1 MLVLQASEEEWIMGY
16 SLGIDI
22 GGTNIAAG
30 VVDENYNIIAKSK
43 VKTNS
48 DRGYEAVLKDI
59 VLSGELAVREAKMSL
74 KDMDW
79 VGMGCPGT
87 CNPESGLVEY
97 SNNLRWENVPLQQY
111 VGNSLGIPAYI
122 ENDANAAA
130 LGEFYAGAAKGSK
143 SAIIITLGTGL
154 GAGIIIDGKLFSG
167 SNYAGAEIGHTVINV
182 DGEQCTCGRKGCFET
197 YCSATALVKFTKRA
211 IELHPESAMVKI
223 AEEEGKVSGRTAFN
237 AAKIG
242 DRAGQ
247 EVVDY
252 FIKNLACGIINT
264 INIFQPEILCIGG
277 GVSNEGDTLLNPLKN
292 CIEKEVYSKNSR
304 NNTKIMLCTL
314 GNSSGI
320 IGAALLGRQYT

>member
-1 MLVLQASEEEWIMGY
+1 MGY

-30 VVDENYNIIAKSK
+30 VVDENFSIVAKSK
-43 VKTNS
+43 IKTNS
-48 DRGYEAVLKDI
+48 ERGYEAVLSD
-59 VLSGELAVREAKMSL
+59 VAEAGRLAVKEAGMSL
-74 KDMDW
+74 EDMEW

-87 CNPESGLVEY
+87 CNPISGLVEY
-97 SNNLRWENVPLQQY
+97 SNNLRWENVPLQKF
-111 VGNSLGIPAYI
+111 VGDALGIPAYI

-130 LGEFYAGAAKGSK
+130 LGEFYAGAAAGVKN
-143 SAIIITLGTGL
+143 AIIITLGTGL

-167 SNYAGAEIGHTVINV
+167 SNFAGAEIGHTVINV

-211 IELHPESAMVKI
+211 IEAHPDSAMVKL
-223 AEEEGKVSGRTAFN
+223 AEEEGKVSGRTAFK
-237 AAKIG
+237 AAKVG
-242 DRAGQ
+242 DKAGQ
-247 EVVDY
+247 EVVDF

-277 GVSNEGDTLLNPLKN
+277 GVSHEGKTLLNPLID
-292 CIEKEVYSKNSR
+292 CIKKEVYSKNNSS
-304 NNTKIMLCTL
+304 NTKIALCSL

-320 IGAALLGRQYT
+320 IGAALLGRQHT

>member
-1 MLVLQASEEEWIMGY
+1 MRY

-30 VVDENYNIIAKSK
+30 VVDENYNIVAKSK

-48 DRGYEAVLKDI
+48 SRGYEEVLKDI
-59 VLSGELAVREAKMSL
+59 AAAGQAAV
-74 KDMDW
+74 KDMDMALTDMEW
-79 VGMGCPGT
+79 VGLGCPGT
-87 CNPESGLVEY
+87 CNLDTGIVEY
-97 SNNLRWENVPLQQY
+97 SNNLKWNNVPLRDY
-111 VGNSLGIPAYI
+111 VGNALGIPAYI

-182 DGEQCTCGRKGCFET
+182 DGEPCTCGRKGCFET

-211 IELHPESAMVKI
+211 IEKYPDSAMVEL
-223 AEEEGKVSGRTAFN
+223 AEKEGKVSGRTAFK
-237 AAKIG
+237 AALIG
-242 DRAGQ
+242 DKAGR

-264 INIFQPEILCIGG
+264 INVFQPDMLCIGG
-277 GVSNEGDTLLNPLKN
+277 GVSNEGDNLLNPLKEY
-292 CIEKEVYSKNSR
+292 ISSEIYSKNSKS
-304 NNTKIMLCTL
+304 NTQITLCSL
-314 GNSSGI
+314 GNNSGI
-320 IGAALLGRQYT
+320 IGAALLGKQYEKN

>member
-1 MLVLQASEEEWIMGY
+1 MGY

-30 VVDENYNIIAKSK
+30 VVNEKFEILAERK
-43 VKTNS
+43 VKTYS
-48 DRGYEAVLKDI
+48 DRGYEAVLEDI
-59 VLSGELAVREAKMSL
+59 AEAGRLAVSEAGMSID
-74 KDMDW
+74 DMDW

-97 SNNLRWENVPLQQY
+97 SNNLRWENVPLQKY
-111 VGNSLGIPAYI
+111 VGDALGIPAYI

-130 LGEFYAGAAKGSK
+130 LGEFYAGAARGTK
-143 SAIIITLGTGL
+143 SAVIITLGTGL

-182 DGEQCTCGRKGCFET
+182 DGEQCTCGRRGCFET

-211 IELHPESAMVKI
+211 IERNPQSAMVKI

-237 AAKIG
+237 AAKMG
-242 DRAGQ
+242 DIAGQ

-277 GVSNEGDTLLNPLKN
+277 GVSHEGDNLLNPLKRR
-292 CIEKEVYSKNSR
+292 IEKEIYSKNSR
-304 NNTKIMLCTL
+304 NNTKITLCSL
-314 GNSSGI
+314 KNSSGI
-320 IGAALLGRQYT
+320 IGAALLGRQHT

>member
-1 MLVLQASEEEWIMGY
+1 MEY

-30 VVDENYNIIAKSK
+30 VVDESFNIVSKSK

-48 DRGYEAVLKDI
+48 ARGYEEVLRDI
-59 VLSGELAVREAKMSL
+59 ALAGELAV
-74 KDMDW
+74 KDAGLSMEKIKW

-87 CNPESGLVEY
+87 CNIDSGIVEY
-97 SNNLRWENVPLQQY
+97 ANNLKWENVPLRRF
-111 VGNSLGIPAYI
+111 VGDALGIPAYI

-130 LGEFYAGAAKGSK
+130 LGEYYAGAAKGVK

-154 GAGIIIDGKLFSG
+154 GAGIIIDGKIFSG

-211 IELHPESAMVKI
+211 MEKNPDSLMKEI
-223 AEEEGKVSGRTAFN
+223 AEKEGKISGRTAFN
-237 AAKIG
+237 AAKAG
-242 DRAGQ
+242 DKTGQ
-247 EVVDY
+247 EIVDY

-264 INIFQPEILCIGG
+264 INVFQPDMLCIGG
-277 GVSNEGDTLLNPLKN
+277 GVSNEGENLLNPLKMR
-292 CIEKEVYSKNSR
+292 IKKEVYSKNSAH
-304 NNTKIMLCTL
+304 NTEIALCKL
-314 GNSSGI
+314 GNNSGI
-320 IGAALLGRQYT
+320 IGAALLGRQQGKEI

>member
-1 MLVLQASEEEWIMGY
+1 MKY

-30 VVDENYNIIAKSK
+30 VVDENYNIVSKSK

-48 DRGYEAVLKDI
+48 SRGYEAVLEDI
-59 VLSGELAVREAKMSL
+59 VIAGQQAVKEADLMISDMS
-74 KDMDW
+74 W

-87 CNPESGLVEY
+87 CNIETGLVEY
-97 SNNLRWENVPLQQY
+97 ANNLKWENVPLQKY
-111 VGNSLGIPAYI
+111 VGDALKIPAYI

-130 LGEFYAGAAKGSK
+130 LGEYYAGAAKGAK
-143 SAIIITLGTGL
+143 SAIVITLGTGL

-197 YCSATALVKFTKRA
+197 YCSATALVKFTKRE
-211 IELHPESAMVKI
+211 IEKNPDSLMIKLS
-223 AEEEGKVSGRTAFN
+223 EEEGKVSGRTAFK
-237 AAKIG
+237 AAKAG
-242 DRAGQ
+242 DKAGQ

-264 INIFQPEILCIGG
+264 INIFQPNMLCIGG
-277 GVSNEGDTLLNPLKN
+277 GVSNEGDNLLNPLKER
-292 CIEKEVYSKNSR
+292 IRKEVYSKNSS
-304 NNTKIMLCTL
+304 NNTEIVLCKL
-314 GNSSGI
+314 GNNSGI
-320 IGAALLGRQYT
+320 IGAALLGKQFEK

>member
-1 MLVLQASEEEWIMGY
+1 MGY

-30 VVDENYNIIAKSK
+30 VVDDKFNIIAKSK
-43 VKTNS
+43 IKTNS
-48 DRGYEAVLKDI
+48 DRGYEAVLKD
-59 VLSGELAVREAKMSL
+59 VAEAGRLAVSEAGMRID
-74 KDMDW
+74 DMDW

-97 SNNLRWENVPLQQY
+97 SNNLKWENVPLQKY
-111 VGNSLGIPAYI
+111 VGDSLGIPAYI

-197 YCSATALVKFTKRA
+197 YCSATALVKFTKRS

-223 AEEEGKVSGRTAFN
+223 AEEEGKISGRTAFN

-242 DRAGQ
+242 DKAGQ
-247 EVVDY
+247 EVVDF

-277 GVSNEGDTLLNPLKN
+277 GVSNEGETLLNPLKGR
-292 CIEKEVYSKNSR
+292 IEKEVYSKNSR
-304 NNTKIMLCTL
+304 NNTRIMLCTL

>member
-1 MLVLQASEEEWIMGY
+1 MGY

-30 VVDENYNIIAKSK
+30 VVDDNFDIIAIGKI
-43 VKTNS
+43 KTNS

-59 VLSGELAVREAKMSL
+59 AEAGRLAASKAGMSI

-97 SNNLRWENVPLQQY
+97 SNNLRWENVPLQKY
-111 VGNSLGIPAYI
+111 VGDALGIPAYI

-182 DGEQCTCGRKGCFET
+182 DGEQCTCGRRGCFET

-211 IELHPESAMVKI
+211 IEQNPKSAMVKI

-237 AAKIG
+237 AAKTG
-242 DRAGQ
+242 DKAGQ

-252 FIKNLACGIINT
+252 FIKNLACGLINT

-277 GVSNEGDTLLNPLKN
+277 GVSNEGDTLLDPLKSR
-292 CIEKEVYSKNSR
+292 IEKEIYSKNSR
-304 NNTKIMLCTL
+304 NNTKIVLCSL

-320 IGAALLGRQYT
+320 IGAALLGRQYL

>member
-1 MLVLQASEEEWIMGY
+1 MKY

-30 VVDENYNIIAKSK
+30 VVDENYNIVSKSK

-48 DRGYEAVLKDI
+48 SRGYESVLQDI
-59 VLSGELAVREAKMSL
+59 VLAGQQAVKEADIPMQ
-74 KDMDW
+74 DMRW

-87 CNPESGLVEY
+87 CNIETGLVEY
-97 SNNLRWENVPLQQY
+97 ANNLKWENVPLRKY
-111 VGNSLGIPAYI
+111 VGDALKIPAYI

-130 LGEFYAGAAKGSK
+130 LGEYYAGAAKGAK
-143 SAIIITLGTGL
+143 SAIVITLGTGL

-211 IELHPESAMVKI
+211 IEQNPNSLMIGIS
-223 AEEEGKVSGRTAFN
+223 EEEGKVSGRTAFK
-237 AAKIG
+237 AAKVG
-242 DRAGQ
+242 DKAGQ

-264 INIFQPEILCIGG
+264 INIFQPNMLCIGG
-277 GVSNEGDTLLNPLKN
+277 GVSNEGDNLLNPLKER
-292 CIEKEVYSKNSR
+292 IRKEVYSKNSSS
-304 NNTKIMLCTL
+304 NTEIVLCKL
-314 GNSSGI
+314 GNNSGI
-320 IGAALLGRQYT
+320 IGAALLGKQFEK

>member
-1 MLVLQASEEEWIMGY
+1 MGY

-30 VVDENYNIIAKSK
+30 VVDDNFDIIATGKI
-43 VKTNS
+43 KTNS

-59 VLSGELAVREAKMSL
+59 AEAGRLAVSKAGMSI

-97 SNNLRWENVPLQQY
+97 SNNLRWENVPLQKY
-111 VGNSLGIPAYI
+111 VGDSLGIPAYI

-182 DGEQCTCGRKGCFET
+182 DGEQCTCGRRGCFET

-211 IELHPESAMVKI
+211 IEKNPESAMVKI
-223 AEEEGKVSGRTAFN
+223 AEREGKVSGRTAFN
-237 AAKIG
+237 AAKVG
-242 DRAGQ
+242 DKAGQ
-247 EVVDY
+247 EVVDF
-252 FIKNLACGIINT
+252 FIKNLACGLINT

-277 GVSNEGDTLLNPLKN
+277 GVSNEGDTLLAPLKSR
-292 CIEKEVYSKNSR
+292 IEKEIYSKNSR
-304 NNTKIMLCTL
+304 NNTKIVLCSL

-320 IGAALLGRQYT
+320 IGAALLGKQYI

>member
-1 MLVLQASEEEWIMGY
+1 MRY

-30 VVDENYNIIAKSK
+30 VVDENYNIVARSK

-48 DRGYEAVLKDI
+48 GRGHEAVLQDI
-59 VLSGELAVREAKMSL
+59 VIAGKNAVKDMDLSMS
-74 KDMDW
+74 DMDW
-79 VGMGCPGT
+79 VGLGCPGT
-87 CNPESGLVEY
+87 CNLDTGIVEY
-97 SNNLRWENVPLQQY
+97 SNNLKWNNVPLRDY
-111 VGNSLGIPAYI
+111 VGTALGIPSYI

-130 LGEFYAGAAKGSK
+130 LGEFYAGSAKGSK
-143 SAIIITLGTGL
+143 SAIIITIGTGL

-211 IELHPESAMVKI
+211 IEKYPDSAMVKL
-223 AEEEGKVSGRTAFN
+223 AEEEGKVSGRTAFK

-242 DRAGQ
+242 DKAGQ

-252 FIKNLACGIINT
+252 FIKNLACGLINT
-264 INIFQPEILCIGG
+264 INIFQPDMLCIGG
-277 GVSNEGDTLLNPLKN
+277 GVSNEGDNLLNPLKEY
-292 CIEKEVYSKNSR
+292 ISREVYSKNSN
-304 NNTKIMLCTL
+304 NNTKITLCSL
-314 GNSSGI
+314 GNNSGI
-320 IGAALLGRQYT
+320 IGAALLGKQYEKI

>member
-1 MLVLQASEEEWIMGY
+1 MGY

-30 VVDENYNIIAKSK
+30 VVDDNFDIIATGKI
-43 VKTNS
+43 KTNS

-59 VLSGELAVREAKMSL
+59 AEAGRLAVSKAGMSI

-87 CNPESGLVEY
+87 CNPESGSVEY
-97 SNNLRWENVPLQQY
+97 SNNLRWENVPLQKY
-111 VGNSLGIPAYI
+111 VGDSLGIPAYI

-182 DGEQCTCGRKGCFET
+182 DGEQCTCGRRGCFET

-211 IELHPESAMVKI
+211 IEQNPKSAMVKI

-237 AAKIG
+237 AAKTG
-242 DRAGQ
+242 DKAGQ

-252 FIKNLACGIINT
+252 FIKNLACGLINT

-277 GVSNEGDTLLNPLKN
+277 GVSNEGAALLDPLKSR
-292 CIEKEVYSKNSR
+292 IEKEIYSKNSK
-304 NNTKIMLCTL
+304 NNTKIVLCSL

-320 IGAALLGRQYT
+320 IGAALLGRQYI

>member
-1 MLVLQASEEEWIMGY
+1 MKY

-30 VVDENYNIIAKSK
+30 VVDENYNIVSKSK

-48 DRGYEAVLKDI
+48 SRGYEAVLEDI
-59 VLSGELAVREAKMSL
+59 VIAGQQAVKEADLMISDMS
-74 KDMDW
+74 W

-87 CNPESGLVEY
+87 CNIETGLVEY
-97 SNNLRWENVPLQQY
+97 ANNLKWENVPLQKY
-111 VGNSLGIPAYI
+111 VGDALKIPAYI

-130 LGEFYAGAAKGSK
+130 LGEFYAGAAKGAK
-143 SAIIITLGTGL
+143 SAIVITLGTGL

-211 IELHPESAMVKI
+211 IEKNPDSLMIKLS
-223 AEEEGKVSGRTAFN
+223 EEEGKVSGRTAFK
-237 AAKIG
+237 AAKAG
-242 DRAGQ
+242 DEAGQ
-247 EVVDY
+247 VVVDY

-264 INIFQPEILCIGG
+264 INIFQPNMLCIGG
-277 GVSNEGDTLLNPLKN
+277 GVSNEGDNLLNPLKER
-292 CIEKEVYSKNSR
+292 IRKEVYSKNSS
-304 NNTKIMLCTL
+304 NNTEIVLCKL
-314 GNSSGI
+314 GNNSGI
-320 IGAALLGRQYT
+320 IGAALLGKQFEK

>member
-1 MLVLQASEEEWIMGY
+1 MGY

-30 VVDENYNIIAKSK
+30 VVDDKFNIIAKSK
-43 VKTNS
+43 IKTNS

-59 VLSGELAVREAKMSL
+59 AEAGRIVVSEAGMSVD
-74 KDMDW
+74 DMDW

-97 SNNLRWENVPLQQY
+97 SNNLKWENVPLQKY
-111 VGNSLGIPAYI
+111 VGDSLGIPAYI

-182 DGEQCTCGRKGCFET
+182 DGELCTCGRKGCFET

-211 IELHPESAMVKI
+211 IELHPESAMVKV

-242 DRAGQ
+242 DKTGQ

-292 CIEKEVYSKNSR
+292 RIEKEVYSKNSR
-304 NNTKIMLCTL
+304 NNTRIMLCTL

>member
-1 MLVLQASEEEWIMGY
+1 MGY

-30 VVDENYNIIAKSK
+30 VVDDRFDIIAKSK
-43 VKTNS
+43 IKTNS
-48 DRGYEAVLKDI
+48 VRGYEAVLKDI
-59 VLSGELAVREAKMSL
+59 VEAGRLAVSQAGMSAD
-74 KDMDW
+74 DMDW

-97 SNNLRWENVPLQQY
+97 SNNLRWENVPLQKY
-111 VGNSLGIPAYI
+111 VGDSLGIPAYI

-182 DGEQCTCGRKGCFET
+182 DGEQCTCGRRGCFET
-197 YCSATALVKFTKRA
+197 YCSATALVRFTKRA
-211 IELHPESAMVKI
+211 IELHPESAMVSI
-223 AEEEGKVSGRTAFN
+223 AEKEGRVSGRTAFN
-237 AAKIG
+237 AAKLG
-242 DRAGQ
+242 DKTGQ
-247 EVVDY
+247 EVVDF

-277 GVSNEGDTLLNPLKN
+277 GVSNEGDNLLNPLKSR
-292 CIEKEVYSKNSR
+292 IEKEVYSKNSK
-304 NNTKIMLCTL
+304 NNTKIVLCSL
-314 GNSSGI
+314 ANSSGI
-320 IGAALLGRQYT
+320 IGAALLGRQHT

>member
-1 MLVLQASEEEWIMGY
+1 MGY

-30 VVDENYNIIAKSK
+30 VVDDKFNIIAKSK
-43 VKTNS
+43 IKTNS

-59 VLSGELAVREAKMSL
+59 AEAGRLAVSHAGMSID
-74 KDMDW
+74 DMDW

-97 SNNLRWENVPLQQY
+97 SNNLKWENVPLQKY
-111 VGNSLGIPAYI
+111 VGDSLGIPAYI

-242 DRAGQ
+242 DKTGQ

-292 CIEKEVYSKNSR
+292 RIEKEVYSKNSR

>member
-1 MLVLQASEEEWIMGY
+1 MGY

-30 VVDENYNIIAKSK
+30 VVDEGFNIIAAGKI
-43 VKTNS
+43 KTNS
-48 DRGYEAVLKDI
+48 GRGYEAVLKDVAEAGRI
-59 VLSGELAVREAKMSL
+59 AVFQAGMKPH
-74 KDMDW
+74 DMDW

-97 SNNLRWENVPLQQY
+97 SNNLRWENVPLQKY
-111 VGNSLGIPAYI
+111 VGEALGIPAYI

-130 LGEFYAGAAKGSK
+130 LGEFYAGAARGSK
-143 SAIIITLGTGL
+143 NAIIITLGTGL
-154 GAGIIIDGKLFSG
+154 GAGIIIDGRLFSG

-197 YCSATALVKFTKRA
+197 YCSATALVRFTKRA
-211 IELHPESAMVKI
+211 IEQHPESAMARI

-237 AAKIG
+237 AAKLG
-242 DRAGQ
+242 DKAGQ

-264 INIFQPEILCIGG
+264 INIFQPEMLCIGG
-277 GVSNEGDTLLNPLKN
+277 GVSHEGDNLLNPLKRR
-292 CIEKEVYSKNSR
+292 IEKEIYSKNSG
-304 NNTKIMLCTL
+304 NKTKIVLCSL

-320 IGAALLGRQYT
+320 IGAALLGRQHT

>member
-1 MLVLQASEEEWIMGY
+1 MKY

-30 VVDENYNIIAKSK
+30 VVDENYNIISKSK

-48 DRGYEAVLKDI
+48 SRGYESVLQDI
-59 VLSGELAVREAKMSL
+59 VLAGQQAVKEADIPMH
-74 KDMDW
+74 DMRW

-87 CNPESGLVEY
+87 CNIETGLVEY
-97 SNNLRWENVPLQQY
+97 ANNLKWENVPLRKY
-111 VGNSLGIPAYI
+111 VGDALKIPAYI

-130 LGEFYAGAAKGSK
+130 LGEYYAGAAKGAK
-143 SAIIITLGTGL
+143 SAIVITLGTGL

-197 YCSATALVKFTKRA
+197 YCSATALVKFTRRA
-211 IELHPESAMVKI
+211 IEQNPNSLMIGIS
-223 AEEEGKVSGRTAFN
+223 EEEGKVSGRTAFK
-237 AAKIG
+237 AAKVG
-242 DRAGQ
+242 DKAGQ

-264 INIFQPEILCIGG
+264 INIFQPNMLCIGG
-277 GVSNEGDTLLNPLKN
+277 GVSNEGDNLLNPLKER
-292 CIEKEVYSKNSR
+292 IRKEVYSKNSSS
-304 NNTKIMLCTL
+304 NTEIVLCKL
-314 GNSSGI
+314 GNNSGI
-320 IGAALLGRQYT
+320 IGAALLGKQFEK